1 MNDNIIILGILLS
14 IFFYEICEFSP
25 GGLIVPGY
33 LALYLNNPSRIIATF
48 FIALI
53 SFFII
58 RFLENYIILF
68 GRRKFAFYII
78 ITFFLKLFFKN
89 MDLTTL
95 IGGEI
100 IGILIPSIIA
110 QDIDKNGIF
119 KTIPAT
125 LLLSLVIKSIYILC
139 EGLL

>member
-33 LALYLNNPSRIIATF
+33 LAFYLNSPSKIILTF
-48 FIALI
+48 LVSLI
-53 SFFII
+53 SFLII
-58 RFLENYIILF
+58 RFLENHIILF

-78 ITFFLKLFFKN
+78 ITFLLKLFFKN
-89 MDLTTL
+89 IDLTTL
-95 IGGEI
+95 IGGEV
-100 IGILIPSIIA
+100 IGVLIPSIIA
-110 QDIDKNGIF
+110 QDIDKNGAF

-125 LLLSLVIKSIYILC
+125 LLLSLVIRSVYILC
-139 EGLL
+139 EGVL

>member
-33 LALYLNNPSRIIATF
+33 LAFYLNTPSRIIATF

-89 MDLTTL
+89 INLTTL

-100 IGILIPSIIA
+100 IGILIPTIIA

-139 EGLL
+139 EGFL